1 MQLLTH
7 QLALMIK
14 LALLVLSLLNL
25 LEQLLVTLLVDL
37 VNDLP
42 KHVIVIR
49 LIKVDTLS
57 ESVAHLAVNEARHEW
72 IGQCWPV
79 PLLRITLIWGLEV
92 DGRGG

>member
-57 ESVAHLAVNEARHEW
+57 ESVAHLAVNEA
-72 IGQCWPV
+72 
-79 PLLRITLIWGLEV
+79 
-92 DGRGG
+92 